1 MAKKITF
8 KIITPE
14 KIMFQ
19 EKIDFVTLDTRSGV
33 ITILPEHIPLI
44 SVLKPGEMLV
54 HKDGDIIPLVVL
66 GGFVEVRKN
75 SEVIVL
81 ADSAERAEEIDV
93 KKAEEAR
100 ERAEKLAKEK
110 STMNDLEYARV
121 AASLEKELAR
131 LRVARK
137 YRHHKG
143 IRTGAQE

>member
-14 KIMFQ
+14 KIMFE
-19 EKIDFVTLDTRSGV
+19 EKIDFVTMDTRSGV
-33 ITILPEHIPLI
+33 ITILPEHIPLVSI
-44 SVLKPGEMLV
+44 LKPGEMLV
-54 HKDGDIIPLVVL
+54 HKDGEVIPLVAM

-81 ADSAERAEEIDV
+81 ADSAQRAEEIDI
-93 KKAEEAR
+93 KKAEEAK

-110 STMNDLEYARV
+110 ATMNDVEYARV
-121 AASLEKELAR
+121 AASLERELAR

-137 YRHHKG
+137 YHHNKAVNIG
-143 IRTGAQE
+143 PRD

>member
-14 KIMFQ
+14 KIMFE
-19 EKIDFVTLDTRSGV
+19 EKIDFVTMDTRSGV
-33 ITILPEHIPLI
+33 ITILPEHIPLVSI
-44 SVLKPGEMLV
+44 LKPGEMLV
-54 HKDGDIIPLVVL
+54 HKDGEVIPLVAM

-81 ADSAERAEEIDV
+81 ADSAQRAEEIDI
-93 KKAEEAR
+93 KKAEEAK

-110 STMNDLEYARV
+110 ATMNDVEYARV
-121 AASLEKELAR
+121 AASLERELAR

-137 YRHHKG
+137 YRHQKG
-143 IRTGAQE
+143 IRTGRK